1 MKWTFFKFLS
11 YEEKWC
17 RVLKRM
23 LLCLNQKFTL
33 LHICWP
39 FAPSRSNLSLT
50 SQRKERPVL
59 SHWYPHVLTE
69 KWQLE
74 FSHPGTDMTWSL
86 SGYRMQQHYSWLWS
100 MVATSEIPSTI
111 ENTGQNM
118 FVETQLVNC
127 IHMKYMLVCDRGNKD
142 IAFECF
148 IEAMCWL
155 VPQSA
160 SHNPIAPL

>member
-1 MKWTFFKFLS
+1 
-11 YEEKWC
+11 
-17 RVLKRM
+17 
-23 LLCLNQKFTL
+23 
-33 LHICWP
+33 
-39 FAPSRSNLSLT
+39 
-50 SQRKERPVL
+50 
-59 SHWYPHVLTE
+59 
-69 KWQLE
+69 
-74 FSHPGTDMTWSL
+74 
-86 SGYRMQQHYSWLWS
+86 

-142 IAFECF
+142 IAFECS